1 MEAANAPFL
10 ICAKFQASLYLEF
23 NTVQVGSTTT
33 KIFKLQNPH
42 NNRSIKV
49 SIERVSEKHG
59 FQVSLGTGLGQS
71 VVEIESCGSVTG
83 YVHWFPTIDTAVRE
97 SVILKLDDKIPLQLT
112 LHGVAGLGHQPQVI
126 LFYGTILNQ
135 TIFMS

>member
-1 MEAANAPFL
+1 METSAPFL

-33 KIFKLQNPH
+33 KIFQLRNP

-49 SIERVSEKHG
+49 SIERVPEKYG
-59 FQVSLGTGLGQS
+59 FQVSLGSGLDQKI
-71 VVEIESCGSVTG
+71 VEIAPLESVTG
-83 YVHWFPTIDTAVRE
+83 YVHWFPTKDTAVRE

-112 LHGVAGLGHQPQVI
+112 LHGVAGLGLQQVN
-126 LFYGTILNQ
+126 LSFFAEA
-135 TIFMS
+135 IFKY